1 MVKILGH
8 RGNPAIHPDNTLMG
22 IESAA
27 NLCDGVEIDFRRC
40 ATGELVLSHDP
51 AVSGKVVSETP
62 LDVLVEQY
70 GLATAEALFALDL
83 DADLDLEVKN
93 WPMDPGFEDDHAI
106 GLDVAASARSRDVVT
121 CFYWPTV
128 DTVKAMM
135 PDVPTGLLFERDV
148 GWAAALNHALRH
160 EHGTLAPHHTLVD
173 FDLVNAAHEH
183 SIEVA
188 VWTVDDRSLIKKL
201 VDLGVDTIITNKPAD
216 VMGWIQEDFT

>member
-8 RGNPAIHPDNTLMG
+8 RGNPAIHPDNTLLG

-27 NLCDGVEIDFRRC
+27 GLCDGVEIDFRRC

-51 AVSGKVVSETP
+51 AVSGRVVSETP

-93 WPMDPGFEDDHAI
+93 WPMDPGFERDHAI
-106 GLDVAASARSRDVVT
+106 GLDVAASARPRDVVT
-121 CFYWPTV
+121 CFYWPTI
-128 DTVKAMM
+128 DTVKALM
-135 PDVPTGLLFERDV
+135 PHVSTGLLFEGDV
-148 GWAAALNHALRH
+148 AWAAALNHALRH
-160 EHGTLAPHHTLVD
+160 EHGTLAPHHTLID
-173 FDLVNAAHEH
+173 GDLVNAAHEH

-188 VWTVDDRSLIKKL
+188 VWTVDDRPLVMKL
-201 VDLGVDTIITNKPAD
+201 VELGVDTIITNKPAA
-216 VMGWIQEDFT
+216 VIGWIQEDFP

>member
-8 RGNPAIHPDNTLMG
+8 RGNPAIHPDNTLLG
-22 IESAA
+22 IESAVE
-27 NLCDGVEIDFRRC
+27 LCDGVEIDFRRC

-51 AVSGKVVSETP
+51 EVSGKVVSETP

-83 DADLDLEVKN
+83 DGDLDLEVKN
-93 WPMDPGFEDDHAI
+93 WPMDPGFEADHTI
-106 GLDVAASARSRDVVT
+106 GLEVAAFARPRDIVT
-121 CFYWPTV
+121 CFYWPTI
-128 DTVKAMM
+128 DAVKAMM
-135 PDVPTGLLFERDV
+135 PDVATGLLFEGDV

-160 EHGTLAPHHTLVD
+160 AHGTLAPHHTRVEP
-173 FDLVNAAHEH
+173 DLVNAAHEH

-188 VWTVDDRSLIKKL
+188 VWTVDDRRLVMKL
-201 VDLGVDTIITNKPAD
+201 AELGVDTIITNKPAD

>member
-8 RGNPAIHPDNTLMG
+8 RGNPAVHPDNTLLG

-27 NLCDGVEIDFRRC
+27 GLCDGVEIDFRRC

-93 WPMDPGFEDDHAI
+93 WPMDPGFEGDHTI
-106 GLDVAASARSRDVVT
+106 GLEVAAFARPRDVVT

-128 DTVKAMM
+128 DAIKAMM
-135 PDVPTGLLFERDV
+135 PHVSTGLLFEGDV
-148 GWAAALNHALRH
+148 GWAAALNHALRN
-160 EHGTLAPHHTLVD
+160 EHGALAPHHSLVD
-173 FDLVNAAHEH
+173 ADLVEAAHEH
-183 SIEVA
+183 SIDVV
-188 VWTVDDRSLIKKL
+188 VWTVDDRALVRKL
-201 VDLGVDTIITNKPAD
+201 ADLGVDTIITNKPAD
-216 VMGWIQEDFT
+216 VVGWIQEDST

>member
-8 RGNPAIHPDNTLMG
+8 RGNPAIHPDNTLLG

-27 NLCDGVEIDFRRC
+27 GLCDGVEIDFRRC

-51 AVSGKVVSETP
+51 AVSGRVVSETP

-70 GLATAEALFALDL
+70 GVATAEALFELDL

-93 WPMDPGFEDDHAI
+93 WPLDPGFEGDHAI
-106 GLDVAASARSRDVVT
+106 GLDVAAFARPRDVVT

-128 DTVKAMM
+128 DAVKAMM
-135 PDVPTGLLFERDV
+135 PHVATGLLFESDV
-148 GWAAALNHALRH
+148 VWAAALNHALRY

-173 FDLVNAAHEH
+173 HDLVNAAHEH
-183 SIEVA
+183 AIDVA
-188 VWTVDDRSLIKKL
+188 VWTVDDRALIRRL
-201 VDLGVDTIITNKPAD
+201 IEMGADTIITNRPAE
-216 VMGWIQEDFT
+216 VMGWVQEDFT